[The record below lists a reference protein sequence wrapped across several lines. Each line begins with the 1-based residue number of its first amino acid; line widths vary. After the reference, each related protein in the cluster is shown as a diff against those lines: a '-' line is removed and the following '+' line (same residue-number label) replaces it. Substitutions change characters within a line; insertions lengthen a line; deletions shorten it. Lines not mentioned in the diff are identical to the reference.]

1 MKTQSLGQIIKHVQ
15 SLIKKEDW
23 QTALEELQAVDQ
35 QFARTPAILTAMGN
49 CHIHLQKP
57 EFAIPYFQNVVDIEP
72 DSVEARNNLGV
83 AFMFAQDYPNAE
95 ETYLEAL
102 QFKPDHLQTLKNLAF
117 LYYQQEERLGD
128 AATLLASV
136 IRKDPSDC
144 EALYLLGMCYNIGGQ
159 TDSAKLCFERIL
171 TFQPDSDL
179 AIEALKSIQTK
190 SN

>member
-1 MKTQSLGQIIKHVQ
+1 MKSQSLGHIIKHVQ
-15 SLIKKEDW
+15 SLIEKEDW
-23 QTALEELQAVDQ
+23 LTALEELQTADQ
-35 QFARTPAILTAMGN
+35 KFARTPAILTAMGD

-57 EFAIPYFQNVVDIEP
+57 EFAIPCFRNVVDIEP

-83 AFMFAQDYPNAE
+83 AYMFAQDYLNAE

-102 QFKPDHLQTLKNLAF
+102 QFKPDHVQTLKNLAF

-136 IRKDPSDC
+136 IRRDPSDC
-144 EALYLLGMCYNIGGQ
+144 EALYLLGMCYQIGGQ

-179 AIEALKSIQTK
+179 AIEALKSIQSK
-190 SN
+190 

>member
-1 MKTQSLGQIIKHVQ
+1 MKTQNLGQIIKHVQ

-179 AIEALKSIQTK
+179 AIEALKSIKTK

>member
-1 MKTQSLGQIIKHVQ
+1 MKTQNLGQIIKHVQ

>member
-1 MKTQSLGQIIKHVQ
+1 MKHVQ
-15 SLIKKEDW
+15 SLIKNEDW
-23 QTALEELQAVDQ
+23 QPALEELQTADRK
-35 QFARTPAILTAMGN
+35 FINTPAILTAMGD
-49 CHIHLQKP
+49 CQIHLQKP
-57 EFAIPYFQNVVDIEP
+57 EFAISCFRKVVEIEP

-83 AFMFAQDYPNAE
+83 AYMFAKEYSNAE

-136 IRKDPSDC
+136 IRRDPSDC
-144 EALYLLGMCYNIGGQ
+144 EALYLLGMCYFIGEQ
-159 TDSAKLCFERIL
+159 PDSAKLCFERIL

-179 AIEALKSIQTK
+179 AIEALKSIQSK